1 MAGGG
6 VKTVRAIHPRAK
18 AASRPP
24 ALERGRSDMWRD
36 ERVGERGKPGLWGG
50 GQPGLWGGVQ
60 TGLYSAQDSERNQT
74 HTHNKSTPEAG
85 HAGKGKRH
93 ERTWTGSIASI
104 LPLPPPRRGRP
115 YLSKAKRVGFS
126 LLPASTATGETRAC
140 RGGCG
145 ASCRACARCIPSF
158 SLRSNPSLTFDG
170 RCLSAFAPPGH
181 AVEVRAVE
189 FTTVE
194 FPGVEWWMMV
204 SERPSE

>member
-1 MAGGG
+1 MAGGW

-36 ERVGERGKPGLWGG
+36 ERVGERGK
-50 GQPGLWGGVQ
+50 PGLWGGVQ

-158 SLRSNPSLTFDG
+158 SLRSNPSLSFDG

-189 FTTVE
+189 FTAVE